1 MNELY
6 ALAFQLCLSA
16 LIPNPHTINNLP
28 EHQQMYI
35 LKASIEVCKKE
46 TEFERLMM
54 CVEKNFIPEE
64 C

>member
-1 MNELY
+1 MYLR
-6 ALAFQLCLSA
+6 LT
-16 LIPNPHTINNLP
+16 PNPHTINNLP

-35 LKASIEVCKKE
+35 LKASIEACKKE